1 LVLWLG
7 AASCRPASENAKPV
21 QPPAAP
27 VLPAAAPK
35 PVGKPQKGVA
45 SYFGREIAGRTT
57 ASGAPAKP
65 RAMTAA
71 SRTLPLGS
79 SARVTNTE
87 TGKAVNVT
95 VTDRGP
101 YAKHRVIDVSS
112 KAASKLGMKKKGVA
126 RVKVQQVQTPQKPPS
141 G

>member
-1 LVLWLG
+1 
-7 AASCRPASENAKPV
+7 V
-21 QPPAAP
+21 Q
-27 VLPAAAPK
+27 PAAAPK

-45 SYFGREIAGRTT
+45 SYFGEEIAGQTT
-57 ASGAPAKP
+57 ASGAPARP
-65 RAMTAA
+65 QAMTAA

-79 SARVTNTE
+79 KAQVTNTE

-112 KAASKLGMKKKGVA
+112 KAASKLGMTQKGVA
-126 RVKVQQVQTPQKPPS
+126 PVKVQRVETPQKPPS